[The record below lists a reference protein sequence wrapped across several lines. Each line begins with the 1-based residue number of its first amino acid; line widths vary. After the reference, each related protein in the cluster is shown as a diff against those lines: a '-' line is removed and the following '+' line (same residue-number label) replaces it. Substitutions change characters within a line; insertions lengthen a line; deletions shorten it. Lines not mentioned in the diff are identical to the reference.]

1 MNEHVLV
8 RKATADA
15 IVERA
20 ARQLREVLHELVR
33 RLDPFP
39 NFPGSG
45 IPAVEAEPGA
55 AKNRDRGC
63 VVVCPDGEFYELWV
77 STDFSSRTPKD
88 LLEIQPEFDPISVF
102 QTDIKPLGLSPQ
114 DYIVYAY
121 NAICA
126 LAEIIDERR
135 EESQS

>member
-1 MNEHVLV
+1 MAEDALIK
-8 RKATADA
+8 KATADA

-55 AKNRDRGC
+55 VKNLNRGC
-63 VVVCPDGEFYELWV
+63 VVVCPDGELYELWV
-77 STDFSSRTPKD
+77 STDFSSKVPEE
-88 LLEIQPEFDPISVF
+88 LLEIQTHFDPTSVF
-102 QTDIKPLGLSPQ
+102 QTEIKPLELTPQ
-114 DYIVYAY
+114 DYVVYAY
-121 NAICA
+121 NAVCA
-126 LAEIIDERR
+126 LTEILEGG
-135 EESQS
+135 QLV

>member
-1 MNEHVLV
+1 MAEDASIK
-8 RKATADA
+8 KATAEA

-20 ARQLREVLHELVR
+20 RGQLRDILPELMR

-39 NFPGSG
+39 EFIGSG
-45 IPAVEAEPGA
+45 MLALKVEPGI

-63 VVVCPDGEFYELWV
+63 VVVCPDGELYELWI
-77 STDFSSRTPKD
+77 STDFSSRMPKEF
-88 LLEIQPEFDPISVF
+88 LKAQPEFDPTSVF
-102 QTDIKPLGLSPQ
+102 QVEIKTLDLTPL

-126 LAEIIDERR
+126 LTEILERR
-135 EESQS
+135 QSA